1 MKIKKMKENF
11 EDMKMLLFEAVDN
24 GLISEKKYNRY
35 TETLES
41 AAEKLDELK
50 ALKLQMKSQEQII
63 ADARST
69 IVTQQTLRDFD
80 DVVPESCRSD
90 EETEQEYDEEDEY
103 DDYDRD

>member
-11 EDMKMLLFEAVDN
+11 EDMALLLSEAVDN

-35 TETLES
+35 TEALES
-41 AAEKLDELK
+41 AAKKLNELK
-50 ALKLQMKSQEQII
+50 DLKLQMKSQEQII
-63 ADARST
+63 ADTR
-69 IVTQQTLRDFD
+69 QTLRDFD

-90 EETEQEYDEEDEY
+90 EETEQEYDEYDEE

>member
-63 ADARST
+63 ADSRQA
-69 IVTQQTLRDFD
+69 LRDFD

>member
-11 EDMKMLLFEAVDN
+11 EDMKILLSDAVDN

-63 ADARST
+63 ADTR
-69 IVTQQTLRDFD
+69 QTLRDFD

>member
-1 MKIKKMKENF
+1 MKIKKMKVNF

-24 GLISEKKYNRY
+24 GLISENKYNRY

-63 ADARST
+63 ADSRQA
-69 IVTQQTLRDFD
+69 LHDFD
-80 DVVPESCRSD
+80 EAVPESCRSD

-103 DDYDRD
+103 DRD

>member
-35 TETLES
+35 TETLE
-41 AAEKLDELK
+41 AAADKLDELK

-63 ADARST
+63 ADTR
-69 IVTQQTLRDFD
+69 QTLRDFD

>member
-1 MKIKKMKENF
+1 MKIKKIKENF
-11 EDMKMLLFEAVDN
+11 EDMKILLSDAVDN

-63 ADARST
+63 ADTR
-69 IVTQQTLRDFD
+69 QTLRDFD

>member
-63 ADARST
+63 ADTR
-69 IVTQQTLRDFD
+69 QTLRDFD